1 MLSGRCRVATPERM
15 AENQRR
21 VEASDRALLAR
32 LQRRRE
38 LGLPLANPPIW
49 VRAQQ
54 EYRKSVNEAAKR
66 GRFWPDT
73 LSDPS

>member
-1 MLSGRCRVATPERM
+1 MATPERM

-21 VEASDRALLAR
+21 VEAGNRALRAR

-54 EYRKSVNEAAKR
+54 EYRKSVNEALR
-66 GRFWPDT
+66 NGRPWPPQE
-73 LSDPS
+73 PS

>member
-1 MLSGRCRVATPERM
+1 MPTPERM

-21 VEASDRALLAR
+21 VEASDRALRAR

-54 EYRKSVNEAAKR
+54 EYRKSVDEALKN
-66 GRFWPDT
+66 GRPWPPQDR
-73 LSDPS
+73 S